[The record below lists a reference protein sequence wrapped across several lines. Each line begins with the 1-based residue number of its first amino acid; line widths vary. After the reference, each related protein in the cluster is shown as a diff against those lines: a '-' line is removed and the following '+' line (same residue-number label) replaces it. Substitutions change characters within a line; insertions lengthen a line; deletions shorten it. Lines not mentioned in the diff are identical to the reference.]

1 MATITNLNRIKRRVE
16 SHLKAGDLELII
28 IPRAEYE
35 ALLEQIEDMKDIRD
49 SIQTLKEYRS
59 GKRISFDRYD
69 ARKKAKSV

>member
-1 MATITNLNRIKRRVE
+1 MATITNLNRIKRSVE

-59 GKRISFDRYD
+59 GKQISFDRYD
-69 ARKKAKSV
+69 ARKKAKSI